1 MGVAESTVNKV
12 MQDGVDLMNSL
23 DNKPPLEVLD
33 KMLQKLDSKALD
45 EIYKITDSKAPG
57 NNDYKLQQAAIWA
70 YGKDGELIDQQS
82 KKMAGIMEGLES
94 TFDYLV
100 HQAYQKKIFF
110 HGWKLFFHVYLC
122 VFNKPWKLFFHGWKR
137 FFHGW
142 KLFFWKL
149 LFHGW
154 KMLFYDRLT
163 SIATLELWG

>member
-1 MGVAESTVNKV
+1 MHKQRKTDEITYVGVAESTVNKV
-12 MQDGVDLMNSL
+12 MQDGVYLINSL
-23 DNKPPLEVLD
+23 DNTPPLEVLD

-100 HQAYQKKIFF
+100 HQAYQKN
-110 HGWKLFFHVYLC
+110 LFPWVETVFPC
-122 VFNKPWKLFFHGWKR
+122 VSVR
-137 FFHGW
+137 V
-142 KLFFWKL
+142 
-149 LFHGW
+149 
-154 KMLFYDRLT
+154 
-163 SIATLELWG
+163 